1 MDRSLWYVMLFCL
14 LVFHS
19 ILDEKN
25 RPTQLYTLS
34 VNPNGTRLATGGVD
48 RHIRIWHI
56 PTLLQEAQ
64 NGEESTDAKSSRI
77 LATLSRHSGSIL
89 CLKWSPKTGRYLA
102 SSSDDCKI
110 FIWKKKD
117 ENNSENLLNSDSMI
131 QNNPAFSP
139 FVIGGFNIEQ
149 YIVSTQLQGHH
160 ASDINGL
167 AWTIDEQYLASCSLD
182 GKAIVYRVTFPS
194 MQKIHQLDC
203 NIGGL
208 KGIAWDPFGKYLAIQ
223 ADHDPGLLIYRSND
237 WQQIQVTLSKQHS
250 SLHEHHKSGATF
262 FARPSWSPDGQ
273 YLAISNGINNDIP
286 VVSILQEQKKQR
298 KSLWEAMISFVGH
311 QYPIEVVS
319 FNPLLFNTQGTDES
333 QMNVRMYC
341 AVGSQDK
348 GISIWRNDYTRP
360 IVVIQDLFQHA
371 VLDMDWIIQSNKL
384 HGLAITSMDGT
395 VAVCIFNVKDE
406 LGTILSDTERDMY
419 LNHYHDM
426 RESTSLSQ
434 KLTDIDILPESALEL
449 PLNNDL
455 LDKRCENGNSDP
467 LEPQSINQPVLID
480 KNGIIRKRLQPTLII
495 PTHAI
500 DIEKPVHQS
509 RKHHSR
515 KKIKK
520 PLLSSFIDFKMIVF
534 HLCWNDNPFVLRM
547 ENTDTETKGSIV
559 SLINTNASF
568 QVWKTNLKSILVIK
582 GRVSIFED
590 WIVLGIV
597 VLKHID
603 NDRYQSGILLLDIK
617 TGIAFSPPW
626 ILDSPILLQSDKTL
640 WIGVIT
646 QSGTM
651 YIWDINEGKLCTKVS
666 VPDSIRSILNEYK
679 LDSLSSIEGD
689 CHWPLLHTLSKDSS
703 WLFHI
708 DLQVWIPW
716 QAFDNRTEQNIE
728 ISLSERLGKR
738 LLVCHDKQK
747 RQDNIEQL
755 EQELFSRI
763 IQMKSSIAAEQDLH
777 DLTRIMS
784 KLLSSLQ
791 REPNSET
798 RIDYWINQLLVDKY
812 GTKGQLIWLNIE
824 SRKLILQ
831 YIKDSGLIKH

>member
-1 MDRSLWYVMLFCL
+1 M
-14 LVFHS
+14 
-19 ILDEKN
+19 
-25 RPTQLYTLS
+25 YTLS

-48 RHIRIWHI
+48 RHIRIWNM

-64 NGEESTDAKSSRI
+64 NGEEYTDHKSSKI

-89 CLKWSPKTGRYLA
+89 SLKWSPKTGKYLA

-110 FIWKKKD
+110 FIWKRKD

-131 QNNPAFSP
+131 QYNPAFSSS
-139 FVIGGFNIEQ
+139 VIGGFNIEQ

-160 ASDINGL
+160 TSDINGL
-167 AWTIDEQYLASCSLD
+167 AWRMDEQYLASCSLD
-182 GKAIVYRVTFPS
+182 GKAIVYRVTLS
-194 MQKIHQLDC
+194 SIQKIHQLDC

-223 ADHDPGLLIYRSND
+223 ADHDPGLFIYRSND
-237 WQQIQVTLSKQHS
+237 WQQIQVALSKQHS
-250 SLHEHHKSGATF
+250 SLRDHHTSGATF

-273 YLAISNGINNDIP
+273 YLAISNGTNNDIP
-286 VVSILQEQKKQR
+286 VVPIFQEQKKQR

-319 FNPLLFNTQGTDES
+319 FNPLLFNTLSTKS

-360 IVVIQDLFQHA
+360 IAVIQDLFQHA

-384 HGLAITSMDGT
+384 HGLVVASMDGT
-395 VAVCIFNVKDE
+395 VAICVFNVEDE

-419 LNHYHDM
+419 LEHYHDM
-426 RESTSLSQ
+426 RESTALSQ

-455 LDKRCENGNSDP
+455 LDKRCRNEDSGS
-467 LEPQSINQPVLID
+467 LELQKINQPVLINKD
-480 KNGIIRKRLQPTLII
+480 GITRKRLQPTLII
-495 PTHAI
+495 PAQAI

-509 RKHHSR
+509 RKEHHSH
-515 KKIKK
+515 KKIRK
-520 PLLSSFIDFKMIVF
+520 PLLSSFIDFKMIIF
-534 HLCWNDNPFVLRM
+534 HLCWNNNPFILRM
-547 ENTDTETKGSIV
+547 DNTDTKIKGCIV

-568 QVWKTNLKSILVIK
+568 QVWQTNLKSILVIEGK
-582 GRVSIFED
+582 VSLFED
-590 WIVLGIV
+590 WIVLGV
-597 VLKHID
+597 VMPKYA
-603 NDRYQSGILLLDIK
+603 NDDGYQSGILLLDIK

-626 ILDSPILLQSDKTL
+626 ILDSPILLQSDKTR
-640 WIGVIT
+640 WIGAIT

-651 YIWDINEGKLCTKVS
+651 YIWNINEGKLYIKIS
-666 VPDSIRSILNEYK
+666 VPDSIRSILSEYK
-679 LDSLSSIEGD
+679 LDSLSSIGGD
-689 CHWPLLHTLSKDSS
+689 CDWPLLHNLSKNSS

-716 QAFDNRTEQNIE
+716 QVFDNRTEQNSE
-728 ISLSERLGKR
+728 MPLSERLSKR
-738 LLVCHDKQK
+738 LHVCHDKQK
-747 RQDNIEQL
+747 RQNNIEQL
-755 EQELFSRI
+755 EQELFGRI
-763 IQMKSSIAAEQDLH
+763 IQMKSSIATEQDLH

-791 REPNSET
+791 REPNSEM
-798 RIDYWINQLLVDKY
+798 RIDYWVNQLLIGKY
-812 GTKGQLIWLNIE
+812 GTKGQLIWLDIE

-831 YIKDSGLIKH
+831 YIKDAGLIKH